1 MINVCYLNN
10 LTEKYELKT
19 LILIL
24 LFAAAGFACRLG
36 KSDGMMVESVYRSYY
51 GERDSFKVWIVD
63 GGVIREKIFGEFI
76 YGGNDER
83 YTFIP
88 EREIWIDN
96 SISAKEFETT
106 LLHEI
111 SERNLM
117 KTCGMSYSDAHD
129 SALAVELQLRKKF
142 EEECSKHESGLPAVY
157 PVDFDSTREI
167 ENLPEKIKLEN
178 IYRVYSGKR
187 INMDVWIVDGFG
199 VRMNIF
205 PDFGFSGNGL
215 VYLFIPGNEIWIDG
229 DVSCEET
236 EYSILLELKEKELM
250 KKGLY
255 YDNAYEE
262 ALKVIDSMRAS
273 SRKLS
278 GSRKVTV
285 PEILF
290 REKGTGTKKLN

>member
-1 MINVCYLNN
+1 
-10 LTEKYELKT
+10 LKAV
-19 LILIL
+19 ILIL
-24 LFAAAGFACRLG
+24 LFAAAGFACRLDN
-36 KSDGMMVESVYRSYY
+36 SDGVMVENVYRNYY

-88 EREIWIDN
+88 KLEIWIDN

-106 LLHEI
+106 LIHEI
-111 SERNLM
+111 RERNLM
-117 KTCGMSYSDAHD
+117 KVYGMSYSDAHD
-129 SALAVELQLRKKF
+129 SALAIELQLRKKF
-142 EEECSKHESGLPAVY
+142 RDECSKHESELPAVY

-167 ENLPEKIKLEN
+167 DNLPEKIRLEN
-178 IYRVYSGKR
+178 IYRVYSGKK
-187 INMDVWIVDGFG
+187 NDMNVWIVDGFS

-215 VYLFIPGNEIWIDG
+215 VYLFISGNEIWIDG

-236 EYSILLELKEKELM
+236 EYSIMLELKEKELM
-250 KKGLY
+250 EKGMY
-255 YDNAYEE
+255 YDDAYEE
-262 ALKVIDSMRAS
+262 ALKVIDSMRVS

-278 GSRKVTV
+278 VSKKVKV

-290 REKGTGTKKLN
+290 RDKGTGTKNSG

>member
-1 MINVCYLNN
+1 
-10 LTEKYELKT
+10 LKAVI
-19 LILIL
+19 ILF
-24 LFAAAGFACRLG
+24 LFAAAGFACRIGNNDG
-36 KSDGMMVESVYRSYY
+36 KNVENVYRSYY

-83 YTFIP
+83 YTFVP
-88 EREIWIDN
+88 DLEIWIDN

-106 LLHEI
+106 LVHEMC
-111 SERNLM
+111 ERNLM
-117 KTCGMSYSDAHD
+117 KVYGMSYSDAHD
-129 SALAVELQLRKKF
+129 SALAAELRLRNKF
-142 EEECSKHESGLPAVY
+142 KEVCSMHESGLPAVY

-167 ENLPEKIKLEN
+167 NNLPEKIRLEN

-187 INMDVWIVDGFG
+187 NDMDVWIVDGFS
-199 VRMNIF
+199 VRMNVF

-215 VYLFIPGNEIWIDG
+215 AYLFIPGNEIWIDG

-236 EYSILLELKEKELM
+236 EYSILLELKENELM

-262 ALKVIDSMRAS
+262 ALRIIDSMRAS
-273 SRKLS
+273 SRKLT
-278 GSRKVTV
+278 GSKKVKV

>member
-1 MINVCYLNN
+1 M
-10 LTEKYELKT
+10 LKAA
-19 LILIL
+19 IFIL
-24 LFAAAGFACRLG
+24 LFSIIGFACGTGGSEG
-36 KSDGMMVESVYRSYY
+36 KKVENVYRSYY

-63 GGVIREKIFGEFI
+63 GGIIREKIFGEFI

-83 YTFIP
+83 YTFVP
-88 EREIWIDN
+88 KLEIWIDN

-106 LLHEI
+106 LMHEI
-111 SERNLM
+111 RERNLM
-117 KTCGMSYSDAHD
+117 KVYGMLYSDAHD
-129 SALAVELQLRKKF
+129 SALAVEFQLRKKF
-142 EEECSKHESGLPAVY
+142 SEESSKHESKLPSVY

-167 ENLPEKIKLEN
+167 DNLPEKIRLEN

-187 INMDVWIVDGFG
+187 NNMDVWIVDGFS

-236 EYSILLELKEKELM
+236 EYSIMLELNEKELM
-250 KKGLY
+250 EKGMY
-255 YDNAYEE
+255 YDDAYEE

-278 GSRKVTV
+278 ISKKVKV

-290 REKGTGTKKLN
+290 RDKGTGTKNSG